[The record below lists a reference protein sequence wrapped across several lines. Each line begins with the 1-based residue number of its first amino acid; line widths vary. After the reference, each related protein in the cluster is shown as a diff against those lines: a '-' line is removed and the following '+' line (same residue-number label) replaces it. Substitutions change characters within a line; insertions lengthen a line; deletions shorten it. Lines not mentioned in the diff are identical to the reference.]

1 MTTAE
6 SGARHHGAGEDPS
19 AHDDGVA
26 RPYDPLKLCIFAT
39 IAALGWLL
47 GPAALLLFAVLGFTG
62 YWKAYRA
69 GLTHSKCLLHD
80 TRVVLGYLATLAV
93 IACGGIYVKFF

>member
-1 MTTAE
+1 MTTAA
-6 SGARHHGAGEDPS
+6 SGARHHGAARDPI
-19 AHDDGVA
+19 AHDDTVA

-47 GPAALLLFAVLGFTG
+47 GPAALLLFAALGLTG

-69 GLTHSKCLLHD
+69 GLTHSKCLLRD
-80 TRVVLGYLATLAV
+80 TRVVLGYLAVLAV
-93 IACGGIYVKFF
+93 IACAGIYMQWF